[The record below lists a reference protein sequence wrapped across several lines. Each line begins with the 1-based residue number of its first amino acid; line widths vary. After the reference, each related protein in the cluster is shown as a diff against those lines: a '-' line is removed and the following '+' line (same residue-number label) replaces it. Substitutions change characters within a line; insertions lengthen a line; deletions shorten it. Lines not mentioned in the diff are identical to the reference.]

1 MSYTDNNKVIVNKL
15 TKAMYDSNV
24 SEGNIT
30 PEQIEKEVFLF
41 TDDQF
46 VSAQDK
52 ANWNGKSEFSGNY
65 NDLTNKPTI
74 PTVPTNVSEFT
85 NDAGYIAT
93 ESDPTVPAW
102 AKATNKPTYTASE
115 VGAISSSLKGANGGV
130 AELDDSG
137 KVPASQLPSF
147 VDDVLEYASYSQ
159 FPATGEAGK
168 IYVDKAT
175 NKTYRWSGSTYVE
188 IGGGGVA
195 LGETSA
201 TAYRGDRGK
210 IAYDHSQTAH
220 APSSAQANVIETV
233 KVNGTALT
241 PSSKAVN
248 ITVPTKTS
256 QLTNDNNF
264 AVDAN
269 YKHTDNNYSDT
280 EKANVAANTTARHSH
295 LNKTVLDN
303 TTASFTSTLKTKLDG
318 IAIGAQAN
326 VIETVKVNGAA
337 LTPSSKAVNIEVP
350 TCITR
355 IWS

>member
-1 MSYTDNNKVIVNKL
+1 MPYTDNNTVIINKL
-15 TKAMYDSNV
+15 TKATYDSNV
-24 SEGNIT
+24 ADGNIT
-30 PEQIEKEVFLF
+30 AEQIEKEVFIF

-46 VSAQDK
+46 VSAQEK
-52 ANWNGKSEFSGNY
+52 QNWNGKSNFSGSY
-65 NDLTNKPTI
+65 NDLEDKPAI
-74 PTVPTNVSEFT
+74 PTVPSNVSAFM
-85 NDAGYIAT
+85 NDAGYINE

-102 AKATNKPTYTASE
+102 AKESNKPTYTASE
-115 VGAISSSLKGANGGV
+115 VGAIPSSSKGANGGV
-130 AELDDSG
+130 AELDSTG

-147 VDDVLEYASYSQ
+147 VDDVVEYASYSE
-159 FPATGEAGK
+159 FPTTGEAGK

-188 IGGGGVA
+188 IAGGVA

-220 APSSAQANVIETV
+220 APSTAQANVIETI

-256 QLTNDNNF
+256 QLTNDSNLV
-264 AVDAN
+264 VDTDYN
-269 YKHTDNNYSDT
+269 HTDNNYSDT
-280 EKANVAANTTARHSH
+280 EKNNVASNTSARHSH
-295 LNKTVLDN
+295 LNKPILDN
-303 TTASFTSTLKTKLDG
+303 TTASFTSSLKTKLDG
-318 IAIGAQAN
+318 VEAGSQVN
-326 VIETVKVNGAA
+326 VIEIVKVNGVA
-337 LTPSSKAVNIEVP
+337 LTPVSKAVDIEIP